1 MELLQVFLLELK
13 FKLESV
19 RIDQQFVELSK
30 YD

>member
-19 RIDQQFVELSK
+19 HIYQQFVELSK